1 MDKVTLKIDGLEVT
15 ANKGTTILE
24 SALKNGIYIPNLCY
38 HPDLEP
44 VGVCRLCMV
53 EIKGRGMAISCRT
66 PVEEG
71 LEVKTDSPEIY
82 NVRRVTIE
90 LLYANHKT
98 NCTTCHKNYDCEL
111 QRLAAYIGVEQE
123 GFNRLRKLTKSVPL
137 DTSNPFFDRDPN
149 KCVLCGICVRTC
161 KEILGVSAID
171 FASRGY
177 HTTISTFADKPI
189 AESRCVS
196 CGECVV
202 RCPVG
207 ALIPKTSQQPSWE
220 VKTVC
225 PYCGVGCGIYLGI
238 RGNSVVNVRGDRQS
252 PVNKGCLCVKGRFG
266 FDFIH
271 SSERLTTPL
280 IKENGTFKE
289 ATWEETLDL
298 VAAKLT
304 AIKSDHGADSIGV
317 LSSAR
322 ITNEEN
328 YVAQKFARAVLKTN
342 NIDHCARL

>member
-1 MDKVTLKIDGLEVT
+1 MEKVTLKIDDLEVT

-24 SALKNGIYIPNLCY
+24 AALQNGIYIPNLCY

-53 EIKGRGMAISCRT
+53 QIKGRGMTISCRT

-71 LEVKTDSPEIY
+71 LEVQTDSPEIY
-82 NVRRVTIE
+82 TVRRVAIE

-98 NCTTCHKNYDCEL
+98 NCTTCHKNYDCGL
-111 QRLAAYIGVEQE
+111 QQLAAYIGVEPE
-123 GFNRLRKLTKSVPL
+123 RFNHLRKLTKSVPL

-161 KEILGVSAID
+161 KEIVGVSAID
-171 FASRGY
+171 FAARGY
-177 HTTISTFADKPI
+177 QTTISTFVDKPL

-196 CGECVV
+196 CGECLV

-207 ALIPKTSQQPSWE
+207 ALIPKKPQLPSRE

-225 PYCGVGCGIYLGI
+225 PYCGVGCGIYLGV
-238 RGNSVVNVRGDRQS
+238 RGNRVVTVRGDRQS
-252 PVNKGCLCVKGRFG
+252 PVNKGRLCVKGRFG

-271 SSERLTTPL
+271 SPERLTTPL
-280 IKENGTFKE
+280 IKENGAFRD
-289 ATWEETLDL
+289 ASWEEALDR
-298 VAAKLT
+298 VAAKLSQ
-304 AIKSDHGADSIGV
+304 IQKENGPDSIGV
-317 LSSAR
+317 LTSAR
-322 ITNEEN
+322 ITNEDN